1 MNENKPDLIIDF
13 VKEKSFRYD
22 KPSQNIESFKKLN
35 EFTNRN
41 YKKLSKLNINCPDYF
56 LDNQNYNFFI
66 SKNIPYKIS
75 KNNDAYLKLKDLSVT
90 EDICDDSVYFS
101 KLDDDLIDFDLE
113 NPSFISK
120 LMFLGS
126 KRNIDRL
133 ELKIIL
139 HFENS
144 KTREKFIKLNL
155 FPYWTI

>member
-1 MNENKPDLIIDF
+1 M
-13 VKEKSFRYD
+13 
-22 KPSQNIESFKKLN
+22 N

-113 NPSFISK
+113 NP
-120 LMFLGS
+120 
-126 KRNIDRL
+126 
-133 ELKIIL
+133 
-139 HFENS
+139 H
-144 KTREKFIKLNL
+144 L
-155 FPYWTI
+155 FQN